1 MPGNTDQDQ
10 QELLHLNRDTPQ
22 PADRDTREI
31 NRAHTRRSNRDTP
44 LFRLVNKP
52 PGQLR
57 NPSSRYGSAGKAEQ
71 LSLSFNP

>member
-52 PGQLR
+52 PDLIDTDLGCQVGEF
-57 NPSSRYGSAGKAEQ
+57 PES
-71 LSLSFNP
+71 